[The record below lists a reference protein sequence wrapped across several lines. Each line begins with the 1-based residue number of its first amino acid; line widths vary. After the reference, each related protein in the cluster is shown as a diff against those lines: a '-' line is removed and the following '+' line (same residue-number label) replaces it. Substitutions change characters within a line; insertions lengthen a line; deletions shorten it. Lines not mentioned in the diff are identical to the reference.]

1 MERYDQ
7 IKIAFLTPE
16 YPHPRTP
23 GLCGGIGTSIMNL
36 GNAMRHAGAT
46 VSIIVYGQDKDEAFE
61 ENGIAIYRVRSIEE
75 GKLKRYHTQKKL
87 EKLINSLVKHKKV
100 NVLEAPD
107 WRGATSFISAKC
119 PVVVKLHGSETYFG
133 HFDNRPVK
141 WRIRFS
147 EKRALQKA
155 DAVVSVSQFAADV
168 TAEIFALR
176 KKITVIPNGI
186 DLTKFD
192 TVPTNDSLNIL
203 YFGTL
208 VRKKGTLELPY
219 IFNKVIEKN
228 PNAQLTLVGINS
240 NDPATG
246 NASVWNMV
254 QQSLS
259 AEALPN
265 VRYAGSVPYSEIKNY
280 VRDAAVCVFPSY
292 AEALPVSWI
301 EAMAMGKAIV
311 ASDIGWAKELITDG
325 EQGFLAHPTQHQQ
338 FADKIVQLLNDKR
351 LQAKFGASARKKVEN
366 QFSIEAVARQNLSF
380 YYHLIA
386 KGH

>member
-1 MERYDQ
+1 MERHDQ

-36 GNAMRHAGAT
+36 ANEMRKAGAT

-61 ENGIAIYRVRSIEE
+61 ENGLAIYRVQSIEE
-75 GKLKRYHTQKKL
+75 GKLKRYYTQKKL
-87 EKLINSLVKHKKV
+87 ERLINSLVRHKKV

-119 PVVVKLHGSETYFG
+119 PVVVKLHGSDTYFG
-133 HFDNRPVK
+133 HFDQRPVK

-155 DAVVSVSQFAADV
+155 DAVVSVSRFAADV
-168 TAEIFALR
+168 TSELFSLR
-176 KKITVIPNGI
+176 KKITIIPNGI
-186 DLTKFD
+186 DVKKFE
-192 TVPTNDSLNIL
+192 VSPSNNERNIL

-208 VRKKGTLELPY
+208 VRKKGSLELPY
-219 IFNKVIEKN
+219 IFNKVIERN
-228 PNAQLTLVGINS
+228 PNARLTLVGLDS

-246 NASVWNMV
+246 NASVWNMI

-259 AEALPN
+259 AKALPN
-265 VRYAGSVPYSEIKNY
+265 VHYAGSVPYTEIKSFIA
-280 VRDAAVCVFPSY
+280 DAAVCVFPSF

-301 EAMAMGKAIV
+301 EAMAMAKAVV
-311 ASDIGWAKELITDG
+311 ASDIGWAKELIVDG
-325 EQGFLAHPTQHQQ
+325 KEGFLVQPTHHQQ
-338 FADKIVQLLNDKR
+338 FADKIMQLLDDQN
-351 LQAKFGASARKKVEN
+351 LCQEFGISARKKVEN
-366 QFSIEAVARQNLSF
+366 QFSIEAVALQNLSF
-380 YYHLIA
+380 YYNLI
-386 KGH
+386 KH